1 MSKPGTLAIL
11 KHGVLLCGKTFKTF
25 VETFNWVVD
34 CLRNIQGD
42 YDISPSTGRIQ
53 VTGVSDGRPVIR
65 YVAPEKEESG
75 GTGTLTGNAE
85 GSSQITLD
93 GAVIKSDLPDAPKIK
108 TFADGSTPTIYIT
121 ESGVKADEASIV
133 KDTASGVLSVAGFA
147 DAAANTVPV
156 KTSDGAVEWKE
167 AAGGKVTG
175 NTADSVEI
183 SLSGAVFRTAD
194 DSNVQI
200 KTYMDGETP
209 VIQIGVYYK

>member
-25 VETFNWVVD
+25 VETFNWLVD

-42 YDISPSTGRIQ
+42 YDISPSTGHIQ

-65 YVAPEKEESG
+65 YVGE
-75 GTGTLTGNAE
+75 AE
-85 GSSQITLD
+85 GSEPD
-93 GAVIKSDLPDAPKIK
+93 GV
-108 TFADGSTPTIYIT
+108 
-121 ESGVKADEASIV
+121 SIV
-133 KDTASGVLSVAGFA
+133 KGEDDGVLSVAGFA
-147 DAAANTVPV
+147 AAAADTVPV
-156 KTSDGAVEWKE
+156 KTSGGAVEWKE

-175 NTADSVEI
+175 NAADSVEI
-183 SLSGAVFRTAD
+183 SLSGAVFRSAD